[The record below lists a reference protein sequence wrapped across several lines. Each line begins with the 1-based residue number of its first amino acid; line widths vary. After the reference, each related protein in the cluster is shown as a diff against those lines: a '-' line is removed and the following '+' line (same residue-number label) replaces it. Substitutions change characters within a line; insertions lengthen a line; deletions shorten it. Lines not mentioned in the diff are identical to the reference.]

1 MLVIVVIL
9 IAALPAWAVETQT
22 GGGLQVQLF
31 ADLNDDSASV
41 YINYLAGKSII
52 KGFDDGTFR
61 PGEGLT
67 RAQAAVLM
75 TRAAGIA
82 PDSTADLP
90 FTDVA
95 ADYWAGPSIATSV
108 KAGYIKG
115 FPDNSFHP
123 EEKLT
128 RAQAAAMVLRL
139 SRQSL
144 NKAANAQFND
154 LNSEHWAAAAA
165 VTAVASGMMLAGS
178 DGRQFQ
184 PDQEMTRAEIARALA
199 VLLTSDPELYKTRL
213 TGTIIVKKGTVSIE
227 KDQQKPVIITCPAV
241 IDIGDTIITA
251 GNSMAEINF
260 EDGSGLLLKENAR
273 LTVTDAY
280 GRSYIRHDGTAGV
293 AVEWLNINM
302 AGGELFGAV
311 PTTMSNSEENQADS
325 RKELQTTGFLDQY
338 KTPLLA
344 SLNSPGLIAAA
355 AEDNKT
361 APWYNT
367 SKTKRVKVKIDM
379 PWGVAAVRG
388 TQFFVG
394 QNSGGTDISVL
405 EGTVTATGNSPRGT
419 NTYDIGA
426 GQFARIGSSGSFT
439 SPPAPMNQNQLRRW
453 VNEQQWVRER
463 AEQIMQNQETDMN
476 SSSNQSSSTQQPV
489 TGTLDDINQA
499 LQEAQDSI
507 RQNTSGGSSG
517 GSFRYITSLQL
528 PEDTQLTVAYRQA
541 YELPAVVTA
550 YYSDDTNSTVSVTW
564 NPNTVDTSVV
574 GTQTFTGTVSGYSGT
589 VTLNLTV
596 IMEELGEILGSY
608 ELEDG
613 LILDNYIYDNG
624 VLTQD
629 LSINPSDALLARAN
643 YYEILSSYSSNPII
657 SMQPLDQSVRVMKKL
672 FDNLERLRIVFYDE
686 SENIVAYA
694 GFNSS
699 GVLTNLVNRTISG
712 RISLPEG
719 MNAPAGGMD
728 IILYAYDQVFNYTV
742 PLTIREGEHEAD
754 YSIAV
759 AYNYSFMPYGL
770 STMAE
775 SEVSVN
781 GYNLN
786 DRNIRNPEMRPMFSD
801 SNTQGYQLHYQIIG
815 SYGADLVMSGQY
827 NETIDVSDSSQSE
840 INLQLEK
847 GQLILGTIKLPED
860 LTADSDLDIYVEAVD
875 HSGEYYKYYY
885 DSVLIQ
891 SGQNEV
897 PFSLTVPGQISYLLQ
912 YYIYDQA
919 SHAEQVNGHLL
930 REGYYSLSGASFN
943 EEEATQIGVEDAAV
957 NDIDFVMASGKQIYG
972 TISLAN
978 GQLAP
983 QDISVYVEAYI
994 QATDDYISEQYV
1006 LSQDSQSVD
1015 FALVVPA
1022 SQVSLYIYFNDE

>member
-1 MLVIVVIL
+1 
-9 IAALPAWAVETQT
+9 
-22 GGGLQVQLF
+22 
-31 ADLNDDSASV
+31 
-41 YINYLAGKSII
+41 
-52 KGFDDGTFR
+52 
-61 PGEGLT
+61 
-67 RAQAAVLM
+67 
-75 TRAAGIA
+75 
-82 PDSTADLP
+82 
-90 FTDVA
+90 
-95 ADYWAGPSIATSV
+95 
-108 KAGYIKG
+108 
-115 FPDNSFHP
+115 
-123 EEKLT
+123 
-128 RAQAAAMVLRL
+128 
-139 SRQSL
+139 
-144 NKAANAQFND
+144 
-154 LNSEHWAAAAA
+154 
-165 VTAVASGMMLAGS
+165 
-178 DGRQFQ
+178 
-184 PDQEMTRAEIARALA
+184 
-199 VLLTSDPELYKTRL
+199 
-213 TGTIIVKKGTVSIE
+213 
-227 KDQQKPVIITCPAV
+227 
-241 IDIGDTIITA
+241 TA

-311 PTTMSNSEENQADS
+311 PTTMSNSEENQADN
-325 RKELQTTGFLDQY
+325 RKELQTTGFMDQF

-463 AEQIMQNQETDMN
+463 AEQIMQNQETDII
-476 SSSNQSSSTQQPV
+476 SSSNQSSSTQQPG

-847 GQLILGTIKLPED
+847 GQLILGTFKLPED

-912 YYIYDQA
+912 YYIYGQA

-930 REGYYSLSGASFN
+930 REGYYTLSGASFD
-943 EEEATQIGVEDAAV
+943 EEEATQIRVEDAAV

-978 GQLAP
+978 GQMSP

-994 QATDDYISEQYV
+994 QATNDYISEQYV
-1006 LSQDSQSVD
+1006 LPQDSQSVD

-1022 SQVSLYIYFNDE
+1022 SQVSLYIYFNDEYREEFSFEVSTDDYELNPEINYWNEGKLSPDDITAPAVLIGDTAYGLNSFYFGASSYMWELYSFGSNHAYFKSEEGLWFDLTNPQINSVEDLTTANACSGNLPPINYNESQTGILRVVCRSDSGDSLNIIISNVPDYTIKIYDAGEGGNLLGSAQSEYVEGSYAAQITITESVVASDGLYVTFTPEEGIEQRRIPLNILYPPLR